1 MSIGHVP
8 IKEKDAVQNE
18 FRSIVDEKLEQLK
31 INEMEIST
39 MNFKNR
45 IENMKDGGD
54 ANRAMYRERTQL
66 VNKITKLND
75 DINLWENNIGFLAE
89 SKNANLLKREFDK
102 KIQRAKQDVALL
114 NAKLK
119 ILNEQL

>member
-1 MSIGHVP
+1 
-8 IKEKDAVQNE
+8 
-18 FRSIVDEKLEQLK
+18 
-31 INEMEIST
+31 MEIST

-45 IENMKDGGD
+45 IENMKDGND

-66 VNKITKLND
+66 INKISKLND

-119 ILNEQL
+119 ILNEQF